1 MLLAQDLRQH
11 GAGFLTPIFLIT
23 GHEDDFFAVG
33 GAFFGRQVE
42 PVGGPA
48 GSSEGGAQGQEDRV
62 VFHGKTKAG
71 EKITGPQEE
80 VLGGKER

>member
-11 GAGFLTPIFLIT
+11 GAGLLTPVFLIP

-33 GAFFGRQVE
+33 GTVFGGHME
-42 PVGGPA
+42 PFRSKAGGTE
-48 GSSEGGAQGQEDRV
+48 SGAQGQEDRV
-62 VFHGKTKAG
+62 IFHEKTKAG